1 LIEVLIMPFQAGKCD
16 GCGEIDYL
24 REIKGYWLCKYCFE
38 TLIEDK
44 EITLTNNKVL
54 RLEES

>member
-1 LIEVLIMPFQAGKCD
+1 MPFQAGKCD